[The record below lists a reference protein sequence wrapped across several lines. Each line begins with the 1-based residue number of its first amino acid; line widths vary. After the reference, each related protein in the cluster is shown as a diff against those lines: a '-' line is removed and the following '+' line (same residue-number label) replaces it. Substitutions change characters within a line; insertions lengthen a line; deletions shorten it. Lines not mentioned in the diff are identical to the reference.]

1 MNFKFIFL
9 LLCLPFLINAQTI
22 CANEQWTPHSQ
33 ELLHSLTNDIK
44 ETLSLLARQESKQGR
59 SIENFQ
65 YRLELAEV
73 NKVDL
78 GLVVELNK
86 RQSAL
91 TVISVTPSGLAAAHG
106 LTVDD
111 EIVSVGTLQVSTG
124 SENVILQRLQQLEL
138 GEDLKFRV
146 NRSGVRQEI
155 VIPVTARF
163 MPGINLEIGP
173 GFANQATTT
182 ADEKIAATAC
192 GEVSV
197 LEPLP
202 INGELFPATFNLI
215 DADSD
220 SKKQTNIQL
229 PVGRHSIN
237 VYEQIDGDGLKLRVD
252 RGQTAKVIEINVRAD
267 THYHLGAK
275 LVDKNS
281 QETASGAYWEA
292 VIWKTSRQQ
301 CQL

>member
-1 MNFKFIFL
+1 MKFKFIFL

-22 CANEQWTPHSQ
+22 CANEQWAPHSQ
-33 ELLHSLTNDIK
+33 ELLHSITNDIK
-44 ETLSLLARQESKQGR
+44 ETLSLIARQESKQGR

-65 YRLELAEV
+65 YRLELTEV

-91 TVISVTPSGLAAAHG
+91 TVISVNPNGLATAHG

-124 SENVILQRLQQLEL
+124 SENVILQRLQQLKVGEEL
-138 GEDLKFRV
+138 KLRV

-163 MPGINLEIGP
+163 MPGINLQIGHDMGTKTP
-173 GFANQATTT
+173 NAFEMTVASG
-182 ADEKIAATAC
+182 C
-192 GEVSV
+192 GEISV
-197 LEPLP
+197 LESPPL
-202 INGELFPATFNLI
+202 NGELFPATFSLI
-215 DADSD
+215 DADSN
-220 SKKQTNIQL
+220 STNQTNIKL
-229 PVGRHSIN
+229 PVGRYMVN
-237 VYEQIDGDGLKLRVD
+237 VNEQIDAEGLKLQVERD
-252 RGQTAKVIEINVRAD
+252 QTAKVIEINIRAD

-281 QETASGAYWEA
+281 QATASGAYWEA